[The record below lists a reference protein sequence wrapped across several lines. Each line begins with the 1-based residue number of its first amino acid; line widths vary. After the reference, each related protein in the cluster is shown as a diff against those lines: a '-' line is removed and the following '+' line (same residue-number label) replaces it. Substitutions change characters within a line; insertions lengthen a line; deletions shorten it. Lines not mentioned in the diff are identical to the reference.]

1 MAAFAI
7 TRWMLLALQWL
18 PAPLHRALDA
28 WSARRAQRRKW
39 RRVRLKAR
47 CSAS

>member
-7 TRWMLLALQWL
+7 TRWVVAAVQWL

-28 WSARRAQRRKW
+28 WSQRRARDRRL
-39 RRVRLKAR
+39 RRLQLKAQR
-47 CSAS
+47 PA

>member
-7 TRWMLLALQWL
+7 TRWVVAALQWV

-28 WSARRAQRRKW
+28 WSQRRAQERRL
-39 RRVRLKAR
+39 RRLRLKVQR
-47 CSAS
+47 QP